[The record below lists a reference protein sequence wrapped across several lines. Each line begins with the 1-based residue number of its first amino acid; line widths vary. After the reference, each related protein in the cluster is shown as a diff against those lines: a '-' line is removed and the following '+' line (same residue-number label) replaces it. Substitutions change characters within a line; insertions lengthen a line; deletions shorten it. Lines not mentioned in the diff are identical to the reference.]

1 MKKVLKTS
9 LVVMGMTLSSLAFA
23 QCDDTNLD
31 AWDNVREDAA
41 GQMDVVAGGLA
52 GTACRLEVSATTDT
66 AQRAR
71 VQDRTPACESSFRGR
86 FLLNIDNLGVL
97 ADNQRNKLHNIQCN
111 TADNGGAVACANVGV
126 LQLRLQGDGGTNILR
141 SFVTDEGPATVAD
154 NRRKFDVPVSS
165 GEQAFEYQWIRESSD
180 GAADGVFR
188 MWANSNTT
196 EASPDIEYT
205 DLENFN
211 YCIDRIN
218 LGLIQPTTAFS
229 NNQTG
234 VKIQID
240 EYESRRQT
248 AIGLN

>member
-86 FLLNIDNLGVL
+86 FLLNVDNLGVL

-111 TADNGGAVACANVGV
+111 TADNGGAV
-126 LQLRLQGDGGTNILR
+126 GGTNILR

-211 YCIDRIN
+211 YCIDRVN